1 MSRRGDREML
11 MDTLK
16 EKNTHRPDLSVGTPV
31 HNVPA
36 DTYGLIV
43 AELEPITTPGPDST
57 FRYRDPIPHDIVER
71 RFLVLYPDSAPIIT
85 GGSFLEAVPLEAQS
99 VVEALRK

>member
-1 MSRRGDREML
+1 

-31 HNVPA
+31 HNVLA

-43 AELEPITTPGPDST
+43 AEVPS
-57 FRYRDPIPHDIVER
+57 VEAAHREKR